1 MPELPATS
9 PFTVSG
15 TRQRHTLPCLVWT
28 CVAVAKILGHKD
40 LKMTLRYAH
49 LAPDFLQG
57 AVERLDFSAD
67 TVEERQDEV

>member
-1 MPELPATS
+1 
-9 PFTVSG
+9 
-15 TRQRHTLPCLVWT
+15 
-28 CVAVAKILGHKD
+28 VAVAKILGHKD